1 MALKQKHSILFVDD
15 EVAITKSLARLFRKD
30 GYILL
35 KASSGQ
41 EGLDVL
47 KGAKRPVSLIISD
60 QRMPGMT
67 GAQFLE
73 QAKAIFPDAIRL
85 LLTGYSDMD
94 AIIDAINNG
103 EIHRYISKPWDDN
116 DLRLLVYHSLE
127 QYEMLHE
134 NRRLLE
140 LTEKQ
145 NKDLFEL
152 NNNLEVKVQQRT
164 EAISR
169 KNEEL
174 EAINR
179 KLDKS
184 LFDTI
189 WLLSSLVSSI
199 NPVLSKHMSHV
210 AELSKCLA
218 AEFELSREKI
228 NQIEIAGLLHDIGL
242 LGLSHEVL
250 EKDEDELDNASWEI
264 FKQHPFIA
272 ASSLESVENLQ
283 DASEIIMYHH
293 ESFNGNGFPD
303 GKKGDRIPFGA
314 KIIRAVSDYCHLVDN
329 WPKDTKKI
337 LKKARK
343 YLGPKVKEFTI
354 KEPEK
359 LLDQVAQNIL
369 QVGANKYYDPHVIE
383 KLIWVLNNPDAK
395 KKGTQEEEQTTISIK
410 IEEIKAGMV
419 LARDLCIEGGRI
431 LLIKGTVIKESSVSS
446 IVKLG
451 KLKMIKDE
459 IIISK
464 SLVNI

>member
-1 MALKQKHSILFVDD
+1 MPLKQKHFILFVDD
-15 EVAITKSLARLFRKD
+15 EIAIIKSLARLFRKD

-41 EGLDVL
+41 EGLEIL
-47 KGAKRPVSLIISD
+47 KGANQPVSLIISD
-60 QRMPGMT
+60 QRMPGMS

-73 QAKAIFPDAIRL
+73 HAKAIFPDAIRL

-103 EIHRYISKPWDDN
+103 EIHRYITKPWNDN

-127 QYEMLHE
+127 QYELLDE
-134 NRRLLE
+134 NHRLLK

-152 NNNLEVKVQQRT
+152 NNNLEAKVQQRT
-164 EAISR
+164 EVVSR

-174 EAINR
+174 EEINR
-179 KLDKS
+179 KLEKS
-184 LFDTI
+184 LFDTVR
-189 WLLSSLVSSI
+189 LLSSLVSSI

-210 AELSKCLA
+210 AELSRCLA
-218 AEFELSREKI
+218 AEFELSRKKI

-242 LGLSHEVL
+242 LGLSHEAL
-250 EKDEDELDNASWEI
+250 EKDEDELDKASWEI

-272 ASSLESVENLQ
+272 ASSLESVENLK
-283 DASEIIMYHH
+283 DASEIIQYHH

-303 GKKGDRIPFGA
+303 GKKKDRIPLGA
-314 KIIRAVSDYCHLVDN
+314 KIIRAASDYCHLVDN

-343 YLGPKVKEFTI
+343 YLGSEVKEFTI

-359 LLDQVAQNIL
+359 LLDQVAQKIL
-369 QVGANKYYDPHVIE
+369 QVGANKYYDPHVVE
-383 KLIWVLNNPDAK
+383 KLVWVLNNPDAK
-395 KKGTQEEEQTTISIK
+395 KKTTQQEEQSTISIK

-431 LLIKGTVIKESSVSS
+431 LLIKGSMIKESSVSS

-459 IIISK
+459 IIIFK
-464 SLVNI
+464 